1 MKDTHQNSDDSHSFL
16 VEFSIS
22 SPNRGDALIRL
33 LQELNNAN
41 LDHYRIVTDN
51 RAASARED
59 EKAKPSAPARED
71 EKAKPSASAREDEKA
86 KPSAPAREDEKAK
99 PSAPAREDAKAK
111 PSAPPKKPAP
121 KPSEPNPLELRIRFF
136 IETSKLIRINI
147 NKGRGIKLSIPCRV
161 LNYDAD
167 KQLITAYHVDEKQVY
182 TVGLNEIDDFVE

>member
-1 MKDTHQNSDDSHSFL
+1 MHGNGGFFMNNTHQNSDGSHCFL

-22 SPNRGDALIRL
+22 SPNRGEALKRL
-33 LQELNNAN
+33 LHELNNAN

-51 RAASARED
+51 RAAA
-59 EKAKPSAPARED
+59 
-71 EKAKPSASAREDEKA
+71 
-86 KPSAPAREDEKAK
+86 
-99 PSAPAREDAKAK
+99 AREDAKAK